1 MAGETMSSEERV
13 WAAIKLEKPDR
24 VPIDILA
31 IGAYT
36 KTTGG
41 TVGDFYS
48 SEDKA
53 WAAIDKMWDYTGGWD
68 MDLASIPASPMASK
82 LVLTMFMGIKM
93 ALPGV
98 DLPDDYNLQAIEE
111 EILKPEDYDTIAEIG
126 WQRFMSEDYLFRIM
140 DITPD
145 GLTKALEEQVSGTT
159 KALDVWGRRGVFTI
173 YPAMTCPI
181 HPFFRF
187 SLGRSMLKFTED
199 LYYSPERVER
209 ALKRVTRESI
219 ELWINASKASN
230 LKLAFFAEE
239 RAGGFFFPPAIFE
252 RYWWPYT
259 MEIVDAL
266 WSEGI
271 VSWFHLDQCWDK
283 NIPYFKQ
290 LPRGSA
296 VLALD
301 GTTDIFAAKEMLR
314 GHLCLHGDVHPTLLS
329 IGKPQDV
336 EAYCKRLIDDVG
348 PDGGF
353 ILSSGCEM
361 PTAVTMENWRA
372 MVQTGRNYEFSKK

>member
-82 LVLTMFMGIKM
+82 LVFSMFMGIKM

-173 YPAMTCPI
+173 YTAMTCPM

-199 LYYSPERVER
+199 L
-209 ALKRVTRESI
+209 
-219 ELWINASKASN
+219 
-230 LKLAFFAEE
+230 
-239 RAGGFFFPPAIFE
+239 
-252 RYWWPYT
+252 
-259 MEIVDAL
+259 
-266 WSEGI
+266 
-271 VSWFHLDQCWDK
+271 
-283 NIPYFKQ
+283 
-290 LPRGSA
+290 
-296 VLALD
+296 
-301 GTTDIFAAKEMLR
+301 
-314 GHLCLHGDVHPTLLS
+314 
-329 IGKPQDV
+329 
-336 EAYCKRLIDDVG
+336 
-348 PDGGF
+348 
-353 ILSSGCEM
+353 
-361 PTAVTMENWRA
+361 
-372 MVQTGRNYEFSKK
+372 